1 MTTPSA
7 ADLPANNATA
17 VNPIYG
23 RRKRRDL
30 MVRGLCFAAAAFGVT
45 WLALILITLFYNG
58 LTGIQLS
65 VFTQDTPPPGS
76 TEGGLR
82 NAIIGS
88 LIMTVIGVGIGTPLG
103 LFAGT
108 YLAEYGR
115 HDRLTSVIR
124 FINDILL
131 SAPSIII
138 GLFIYGAVVVPMR
151 GFSAIAGSLALAV
164 IVIPVVLRTTEDM
177 LLLVPNPL
185 REAAS
190 ALGLPRSLV
199 IKRISYRAARSGLI
213 TGVLLATARVAGETA
228 PLLFTVLSNQFFSLN
243 LTKEMANLPVTIN
256 NFVQSPYAYWKE
268 LAWSGALLITLTVL
282 ALNIG
287 ARYLGAE
294 RSAK

>member
-1 MTTPSA
+1 MTAVDSA
-7 ADLPANNATA
+7 ADIPVNS
-17 VNPIYG
+17 VNPIYARR
-23 RRKRRDL
+23 RRKDIVIRA
-30 MVRGLCFAAAAFGVT
+30 LCVGAALFGVT
-45 WLALILITLFYNG
+45 WLALILIDLFYEG
-58 LTGIQLS
+58 LSGLS
-65 VFTQDTPPPGS
+65 LQVLTADTPPPGS

-82 NAIIGS
+82 NAIVGS
-88 LIMTVIGVGIGTPLG
+88 VIMTVIGVGIGAPLG

-115 HDRLTSVIR
+115 NDRLTSVIR

-138 GLFIYGAVVVPMR
+138 GLFIYGAVVVPMG
-151 GFSAIAGSLALAV
+151 GFSALAGCLALAV

-199 IKRISYRAARSGLI
+199 IRRIAYRAARSGLI
-213 TGVLLATARVAGETA
+213 TGILLATARVAGETA
-228 PLLFTVLSNQFFSLN
+228 PLLFTALSNQFWSLK
-243 LTKEMANLPVTIN
+243 LTSTMANLPVTIN

-268 LAWSGALLITLTVL
+268 LAWSGALIITLTVL

-287 ARYLGAE
+287 ARIIGAE
-294 RSAK
+294 RTAK

>member
-1 MTTPSA
+1 MATT
-7 ADLPANNATA
+7 
-17 VNPIYG
+17 VNPIYA
-23 RRKRRDL
+23 RRRRVDVI
-30 MVRGLCFAAAAFGVT
+30 VRGLCVGAALFGVT
-45 WLALILITLFYNG
+45 WLALILFTLFYNG
-58 LTGIQLS
+58 LAGLS
-65 VFTQDTPPPGS
+65 VQIFTADTPPPGS
-76 TEGGLR
+76 TSGGLR

-88 LIMTVIGVGIGTPLG
+88 VIMTAIGVGVGAPLG

-108 YLAEYGR
+108 YLAEYGK

-138 GLFIYGAVVVPMR
+138 GLFIYGAIVVPMR
-151 GFSAIAGSLALAV
+151 GFSAIAGALALAV

-177 LLLVPNPL
+177 LALVPNPL

-199 IKRISYRAARSGLI
+199 IKRIAYRAARSGLI

-228 PLLFTVLSNQFFSLN
+228 PLLFTALSNQFFSLD
-243 LTKEMANLPVTIN
+243 LTKTMANLPVTIN
-256 NFVQSPYAYWKE
+256 NFVQSPYAYWKQ

-282 ALNIG
+282 ALNVG
-287 ARYLGAE
+287 ARILGAE
-294 RSAK
+294 RKEK